1 MDSANDP
8 HRKSWIVRMIRTW
21 AVELGTLLDLCTGS
35 TLLLTDA
42 IPGQAGSRDSTDVP
56 RRKKH
61 VCMNA

>member
-35 TLLLTDA
+35 TLLLT
-42 IPGQAGSRDSTDVP
+42 QTSSRVLERT
-56 RRKKH
+56 
-61 VCMNA
+61 ALQTGLLAT